1 MGSPASN
8 SVDLPVLES
17 FHAPRRNGP
26 FADRVAQLDGA
37 WSEALRLQERLDI
50 YRQHAGSPEDREA
63 LPIDASRGLKR
74 LLSFKQ
80 QKPFDQPEDWQ
91 QWLDQERTTEQELVD
106 VLGLHASWLEVTVP
120 RPPWLDVLLE
130 AYAQAEQ
137 TSFEPFDWPEHAD
150 LERCPFLPLLD
161 PLFRRAYGALVADA
175 QAIKAQFPDAPF
187 DPLRVATALTSPIP
201 DLVASMLHRPM
212 VVELHIA
219 RMEERLE
226 GNDGKERFQSFVE
239 GLKDP
244 ITAVAVLK
252 RYPVLARQLVLRFE
266 QWRRAAAEFLER
278 LAQDAA
284 TLSQRFFSA
293 ASIGELEVV
302 TGAVSDPHRGGRG
315 VYLLG
320 FDSGFRI
327 VYKPK
332 SMAIEVAFQGL
343 QEWINQRGFELGFRI
358 LEVADQGDYGWMEM
372 VDGAA
377 CDDHDQLSR
386 FYRRQ
391 GAYLA
396 LLYVLEATD
405 FHQENL
411 IAAGE
416 YPVPVDLETLLQ
428 PWVLGSKLGDFDDQP
443 GAVLRS
449 SLLRSNLL
457 PDKWWGDG
465 ENQGVDLSGLASR
478 EGQMTPLPVLATAA
492 VGTDE
497 MRVERRKV
505 EIPVGENRPRVAGAE
520 VSLLDYRND
529 LDQGFR
535 ALYGLLTEH
544 REDLLAEDGP
554 LKAFTDAEVRILFR
568 QTATYGTLLLES
580 YHPHVLTHDPSRRR
594 LFDRLWAMGERRP
607 FLKTLVGMEA
617 RDLEQGDIPLFVT
630 TGGSRDVWTWDGTT
644 FPGLLGQSGLES
656 VRQRIEAL
664 GPADLARQLAVLHDS
679 LDALLLGTQAQPRP
693 SFEMSPREQ
702 PAGRD
707 ELCAAA
713 AEISRRIADRAFR
726 GSKEAYW
733 LTLHHG
739 EVEGWHLAPTGPDV
753 FQGLPG
759 IAFSLG
765 FLGDLLGD
773 GELTDL
779 SRLALEAQRRQIRDD
794 PSRVQGLGGFNGWG
808 GVIYVLTQLGSL
820 WQDEAL
826 LDEAMAYT
834 EGLAELIAQDE
845 LLDWIAGSAGCAVSL
860 LRLNEVRPDP
870 RLIPLVRA
878 CGERLLEKAEPHGQG
893 LGWRMPLAGDR
904 ALAGLSHGAAGIALA
919 LLHVAEATGE
929 EKFRRA
935 AEQGLAFERGLFVAE
950 RQNWPDLRAGAAEGM
965 DASTGHFMQ
974 AWCHGAPGIGM
985 ARLAGLPF
993 MDDDQIR
1000 AEIDTTVR
1008 STEHHGL
1015 GQNHCL
1021 CHGDVGNLQLP
1032 AMAGRALDREDWLG
1046 SAGRL
1051 AGGVLDSIQRDGLLF
1066 GLPGNVETPGL
1077 MTGLAGVAYGLAR
1090 LAAPERIP
1098 SILTLESVPSKRF

>member
-1 MGSPASN
+1 MGSLASN
-8 SVDLPVLES
+8 SVDLSVPEAGHPPFEIGTFAEQVSQLE
-17 FHAPRRNGP
+17 
-26 FADRVAQLDGA
+26 GA
-37 WSEALRLQERLDI
+37 WAEALRLQERLDI
-50 YRQHAGSPEDREA
+50 YRQYAGSPEDREA
-63 LPIDASRGLKR
+63 LPIDASKGLKR
-74 LLSFKQ
+74 LQSFKR
-80 QKPFDQPEDWQ
+80 QKPFDRPADWQ
-91 QWLDQERTTEQELVD
+91 RWLDRERTTEQELVD
-106 VLGLHASWLEVTVP
+106 VMGLDSAWLETNAA
-120 RPPWLDVLLE
+120 RLPWLDVLMS
-130 AYAQAEQ
+130 AYGQAEPS
-137 TSFEPFDWPEHAD
+137 SFEPFDWPEHAD

-161 PLFRRAYGALVADA
+161 PLFRRSFDALVADA
-175 QAIKAQFPDAPF
+175 QAVKARFPNAPF
-187 DPLRVATALTSPIP
+187 DPRRAATALTSPIP

-226 GNDGKERFQSFVE
+226 GNDSKERFQNFIES
-239 GLKDP
+239 LKDP

-266 QWRRAAAEFLER
+266 QWRRAAGEFLER
-278 LAQDAA
+278 LAEDADI
-284 TLSQRFFSA
+284 LSRRCFSA
-293 ASIGELEVV
+293 TSIGQLEVV

-332 SMAIEVAFQGL
+332 SMAVETAFQGL
-343 QEWINQRGFELGFRI
+343 QQWINERGFELGFRI
-358 LEVADQGDYGWMEM
+358 LEVVDRGDYGWMEM

-377 CDDHDQLSR
+377 CDDHAQLSR

-416 YPVPVDLETLLQ
+416 HPVPVDLETLLQ

-520 VSLLDYRND
+520 VSLLDHRQD
-529 LDQGFR
+529 LEQGFR
-535 ALYGLLTEH
+535 ALYGLLTAH
-544 REDLLAEDGP
+544 REELLADDGP
-554 LKAFTDAEVRILFR
+554 LKAFEDAEVRILFR

-594 LFDRLWAMGERRP
+594 LFDRLWVMGEHRP
-607 FLKTLVGMEA
+607 FLKTLVGVEV

-644 FPGLLGQSGLES
+644 FPELLGQSGLES
-656 VRQRIEAL
+656 VRRRIEDL

-693 SFEMSPREQ
+693 SFEMSPRER

-713 AEISRRIADRAFR
+713 AEISRRIVDRAFR
-726 GSKEAYW
+726 GSKEACW

-773 GELTDL
+773 GELTEL

-820 WQDEAL
+820 WGDEAL
-826 LDEAMAYT
+826 LDEAMATT
-834 EGLAELIAQDE
+834 EGLAERIARDE

-860 LRLNEVRPDP
+860 LRLHEVRPDP
-870 RLIPLVRA
+870 SLLPLVRA
-878 CGERLLEKAEPHGQG
+878 CGERLLEKAEPHGEG

-919 LLHVAEATGE
+919 LLHIADATGDE
-929 EKFRRA
+929 TFRHTADRA
-935 AEQGLAFERGLFVAE
+935 LAFERGLFVAE

-993 MDDDQIR
+993 LDDDQIR
-1000 AEIDTTVR
+1000 AEIETTVR
-1008 STEHHGL
+1008 STELNGL

-1021 CHGDVGNLQLP
+1021 CHGDVGNLQLL
-1032 AMAGRALDREDWLG
+1032 AMAGRTLDRGDWSA

-1051 AGGVLDSIQRDGLLF
+1051 AGGVLDSIRRDGLLF
-1066 GLPGNVETPGL
+1066 GLPGSVETPGL

-1098 SILTLESVPSKRF
+1098 SILTLESVPSKSS